1 MTTALCPGS
10 FDPPTSGHVDLID
23 RARAMFDRVI
33 VAVIDNPSKR
43 PMFTA
48 HERADLFKALYGD
61 AVEVTTFSGL
71 LVDHV
76 RELGADLVVKGVRNS
91 TDHEYETQMAHM
103 NRRLSGMETVFVP
116 TSPEVGFISSSL
128 VKEVARL
135 GGSVTG
141 LVPDVVENALKERLQ

>member
-48 HERADLFKALYGD
+48 HERADLFKGLYGD
-61 AVEVTTFSGL
+61 DSL
-71 LVDHV
+71 Q
-76 RELGADLVVKGVRNS
+76 
-91 TDHEYETQMAHM
+91 YQM
-103 NRRLSGMETVFVP
+103 
-116 TSPEVGFISSSL
+116 I
-128 VKEVARL
+128 
-135 GGSVTG
+135 GGSV
-141 LVPDVVENALKERLQ
+141 